1 MGIIHA
7 SGMLVH
13 PTEIV
18 EMRQKI
24 NAISLSVRSLSVVA
38 NG

>member
-1 MGIIHA
+1 MA
-7 SGMLVH
+7 H

-38 NG
+38 DG